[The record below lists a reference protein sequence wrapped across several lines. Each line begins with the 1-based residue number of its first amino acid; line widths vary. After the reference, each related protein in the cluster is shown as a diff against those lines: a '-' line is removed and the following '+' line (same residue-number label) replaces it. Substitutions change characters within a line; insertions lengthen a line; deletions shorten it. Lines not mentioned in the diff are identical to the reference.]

1 MGCKPL
7 YPTPS
12 LTPGLSMNLS
22 RYMWDRIAA
31 YAAHDDPMVAA
42 CNLIALVV
50 ASNQPFYPLY
60 VYWTVSDHVWATV
73 FTFLSTPLFMAVP
86 AVARRYSKTGR
97 ALLPIAGM
105 ANTILSARVF
115 GPPSGVDIFLIP
127 CALIAATFFRASER
141 PIAFALIG
149 AAFLIYLG
157 LNGMYGTPLHIY
169 TTSEYHAFSRLNA
182 MSAGTLCVFVGL
194 IASGLIS
201 QISSRT

>member
-1 MGCKPL
+1 
-7 YPTPS
+7 
-12 LTPGLSMNLS
+12 
-22 RYMWDRIAA
+22 
-31 YAAHDDPMVAA
+31 
-42 CNLIALVV
+42 
-50 ASNQPFYPLY
+50 
-60 VYWTVSDHVWATV
+60 
-73 FTFLSTPLFMAVP
+73 
-86 AVARRYSKTGR
+86 SKTGR

-115 GPPSGVDIFLIP
+115 GPASGVEIFLIP
-127 CALIAATFFRASER
+127 CVLIAATFFRASER
-141 PIAFALIG
+141 PIAFVLIG